1 MVSGEKSIE
10 GISYDGL
17 MLCATTTMAARIE
30 RAEAGVAREFAE
42 RARASGRDVLI
53 ESIAGT
59 TAVYGGP
66 GEPFNKIA
74 GLGFAPGV
82 DDESLARLEA
92 IYDARQAEIRVEQAT
107 LADPAV
113 AALLT
118 RRGYELIG
126 YENVLGLALTA
137 PFIGEMSRA
146 RDDDARRG
154 IAITRAGRE
163 QLSLWIETALDGF
176 LSPDTFDGPP
186 PTETFDRETLRAAYA
201 DYGTSD
207 ATGLYFAHRDGE
219 VAGVAYARMSD
230 GLLQLAGATTL
241 PAHRRRGVQAAL
253 LRARL
258 VDAAAAGCDLAI
270 VTVEPASKSQ
280 QNVQRAG
287 FELLYPRAVLV
298 RRAR

>member
-1 MVSGEKSIE
+1 
-10 GISYDGL
+10 

-42 RARASGRDVLI
+42 RAQTRGLDVLI
-53 ESIAGT
+53 EPIGGT
-59 TAVYGGP
+59 TAVYAGP
-66 GEPFNKIA
+66 GVPFNKLA

-82 DDESLARLEA
+82 DDAALARLEA
-92 IYDARQAEIRVEQAT
+92 AYDARHAEIRVEQAT

-113 AALLT
+113 ATLLT

-126 YENVLGLALTA
+126 YENVLGLELTA
-137 PFIGEMSRA
+137 PLIDAMARA
-146 RDDDARRG
+146 RDDDERRG
-154 IAITRAGRE
+154 ISVTRAGRE

-176 LSPDTFDGPP
+176 LAPDTFDGPP
-186 PTETFDRETLRAAYA
+186 PTETFDRETLRAVYA
-201 DYGTSD
+201 DYGPGDT
-207 ATGLYFAHRDGE
+207 TGLYFAHLDGE
-219 VAGVAYARMSD
+219 AAGVGYARLSD

-241 PAHRRRGVQAAL
+241 PAHRRRGVQSAL

-258 VDAAAAGCDLAI
+258 VDAAAGGGDLAV

-287 FELLYPRAVLV
+287 FALLYPRAVLV
-298 RRAR
+298 RRAQASPIHEDFLEGTQ